1 MLLERVVEADYAA
14 VVALANLAYRGTGE
28 QDAEASASWN
38 VETGLIEGP
47 RLTEASLRE
56 ELEEKPELLVWR
68 EEPAEPGGPRGP
80 LMGTV
85 WMQSKGEGVWYL
97 GLLTV
102 RPEVQNRQLGRTL
115 LAAAESYAKERG
127 GRKITMTVLSG
138 RDALM
143 AWYERRGYRKT
154 GETQPYPYG
163 DGRIGRPLRDDLHFV
178 VMEKSFAE
186 SCADGEGL
194 RVAVRGG

>member
-1 MLLERVVEADYAA
+1 MLLEQIVEADYAD
-14 VVALANLAYRGTGE
+14 VVALANLAYRGTGKE
-28 QDAEASASWN
+28 NAEADASWN
-38 VETGLIEGP
+38 VETGLVEGP
-47 RLTEASLRE
+47 RLTEGTLRE
-56 ELEEKPELLVWR
+56 DLKKEPELLVWR

-85 WMQSKGEGVWYL
+85 WMQPRENDVWYL

-102 RPEVQNRQLGRTL
+102 RPDVQDRKLGRAL

-138 RDALM
+138 RDVLM
-143 AWYERRGYRKT
+143 EWYERRGYCKT

-163 DGRIGRPLRDDLHFV
+163 NGRVGRPLRDDLHFI
-178 VMEKSFAE
+178 VMERE
-186 SCADGEGL
+186 I
-194 RVAVRGG
+194 